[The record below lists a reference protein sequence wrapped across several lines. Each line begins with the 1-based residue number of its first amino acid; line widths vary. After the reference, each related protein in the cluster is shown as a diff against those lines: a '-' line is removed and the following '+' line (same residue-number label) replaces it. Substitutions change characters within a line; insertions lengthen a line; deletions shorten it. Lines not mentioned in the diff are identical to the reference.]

1 MNHFNQ
7 NTAVLSNNSS
17 KEPMYDEKFFA
28 DYYKN
33 IPTGDKSE
41 FLLVIRIVLGGS
53 EMRWNKRL
61 AAWSQSPVKRKL
73 FRYEKVKL
81 TYLTIN
87 DQWRKTLELIKSM
100 I

>member
-1 MNHFNQ
+1 MDHTNETMALENR
-7 NTAVLSNNSS
+7 VLKNRTC
-17 KEPMYDEKFFA
+17 DERYLA

-53 EMRWNKRL
+53 EMRWNKRI
-61 AAWSQSPVKRKL
+61 AAWSQSPIKRKL
-73 FRYEKVKL
+73 FRYEKEKL
-81 TYLTIN
+81 YHLTEN